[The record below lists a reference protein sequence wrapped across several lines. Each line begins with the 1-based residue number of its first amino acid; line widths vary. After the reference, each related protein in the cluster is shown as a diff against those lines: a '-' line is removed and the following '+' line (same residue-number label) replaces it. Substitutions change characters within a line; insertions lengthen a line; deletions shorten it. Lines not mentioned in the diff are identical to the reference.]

1 MSGAHMGYVVEVLL
15 ELGYDAYGCDISFYA
30 VNKANEL
37 HKWKRC
43 FVVDICKEPL
53 VEKYHLITMFNTIE
67 HLYDIESTLLNVKT
81 SLYSGGTLLVQT
93 VNPLNPFILLDK
105 DPTHINIHSP
115 CYWRQIFQK
124 FFKYVVVR
132 NYKYLMGEMLIP
144 FPLFGQLT
152 IIVAR

>member
-93 VNPLNPFILLDK
+93 VNPLNLFILLDK

-115 CYWRQIFQK
+115 VIGDKSSESSLNMSSFGIINTLW
-124 FFKYVVVR
+124 VR
-132 NYKYLMGEMLIP
+132 CLYLSHCSDN
-144 FPLFGQLT
+144 
-152 IIVAR
+152 